1 MENSL
6 NLRYED
12 ITLVPKTVSDIV
24 SIRDYDYL
32 RQLMMKNSVKL
43 GYEDITLVPETVSDI
58 VSRQD
63 CDYLD
68 ECFRLPIFT
77 APMDTVISYKNYNV
91 FMKNGIHPIIP
102 RTSSP
107 LEKLDILINKLE
119 FVAIS
124 LSEAEDIFL
133 KKHNGKN
140 EITDFRTAL
149 LHKKNTCKICIDVA
163 NGHMKH
169 LLSLIKD
176 IKDKYGEQVIVMSGN
191 IANPKTYIE
200 YAKVGC
206 DYVRCSIGSGSR
218 CTTASNTAVFYPQFS
233 LLKEIWETKQKINGK
248 CKIIAD
254 GGIKGYRD
262 VQKALIYADYVM
274 IGNLF
279 NRAIESAGKTV
290 YGKAYFKIFGKK
302 ILNPFK
308 TILYYGKTVKPKKY
322 YKVLQDIK
330 NEKIDVWKEFYG
342 MSTKIAQQRIK
353 GNKQKLKTSE
363 GIVKKQKVEYSLT
376 QWVENE
382 IDYLRS
388 AMSYTNS
395 KTLSEYQN
403 SQWTRISHR
412 SYND

>member
-1 MENSL
+1 
-6 NLRYED
+6 
-12 ITLVPKTVSDIV
+12 
-24 SIRDYDYL
+24 
-32 RQLMMKNSVKL
+32 
-43 GYEDITLVPETVSDI
+43 
-58 VSRQD
+58 
-63 CDYLD
+63 
-68 ECFRLPIFT
+68 
-77 APMDTVISYKNYNV
+77 
-91 FMKNGIHPIIP
+91 
-102 RTSSP
+102 
-107 LEKLDILINKLE
+107 
-119 FVAIS
+119 
-124 LSEAEDIFL
+124 
-133 KKHNGKN
+133 
-140 EITDFRTAL
+140 
-149 LHKKNTCKICIDVA
+149 
-163 NGHMKH
+163 MKH
-169 LLSLIKD
+169 LLYLIKD